1 MQPNAM
7 TRSINEESLETSR
20 LYSTVSTGLHPR
32 FQAYEYSLVLP
43 PPQAAAGLKTPTIFL
58 PSGLF
63 LRARSTRR
71 ITTPTHL

>member
-43 PPQAAAGLKTPTIFL
+43 PPQAAAGLTPTIFRV
-58 PSGLF
+58 F
-63 LRARSTRR
+63 LRAPSTRR
-71 ITTPTHL
+71 ITTSTHL